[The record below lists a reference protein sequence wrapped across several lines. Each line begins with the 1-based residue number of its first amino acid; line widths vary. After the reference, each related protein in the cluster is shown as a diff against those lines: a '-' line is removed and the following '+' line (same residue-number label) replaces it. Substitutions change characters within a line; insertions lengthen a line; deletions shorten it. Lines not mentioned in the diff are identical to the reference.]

1 MKTIKINRNSWHYHI
16 AQTYTDG
23 NAEWSSSIC
32 EYNSKVIMG
41 FFAIFCIIFFSTIA
55 LVMLLSPIFYG
66 ILYLIYGIPPE
77 GSGEIGVVF
86 GVTGYVLI
94 ILCYIAHLLTERKYN
109 KRTSEMYRDIEIK
122 DSYIGAAWKS
132 FKEKVCVKIEISD

>member
-32 EYNSKVIMG
+32 EYNTKVIMG
-41 FFAIFCIIFFSTIA
+41 FFAILCIIFFSAIA
-55 LVMLLSPIFYG
+55 LAMLLSPIFYG

-77 GSGEIGVVF
+77 GSGEMCVVF
-86 GVTGYVLI
+86 GVTGYVMAI
-94 ILCYIAHLLTERKYN
+94 GCYIAHLLTERRYK
-109 KRTSEMYRDIEIK
+109 KRYEMTENGKKIK

-132 FKEKVCVKIEISD
+132 FKDKVCVKVGFE